1 MHEERLLFGEAF
13 TTVNSKRDRSNTL
26 GFIILPFGDLYRY
39 VIHTVGPRYNV
50 KYQTAADSALYFCY
64 RNSMLIV
71 RYVYHD
77 GVCYYATIIAIVYYI
92 Y

>member
-1 MHEERLLFGEAF
+1 MKATSVIGTIDVLWFFIVVYVLFF
-13 TTVNSKRDRSNTL
+13 
-26 GFIILPFGDLYRY
+26 RY

-71 RYVYHD
+71 R
-77 GVCYYATIIAIVYYI
+77 
-92 Y
+92 